1 MHLNMLA
8 LTALLV
14 LAETAAAQH
23 AEHAHQAALAPSGV
37 LDGIVAEFALVDA
50 AGETVT
56 AEDFRGRYV
65 LLGFGFTN
73 CPDVCP
79 LMAANMGLA
88 LRQVDRP
95 ANGIFVSVDTERD
108 DVARTHAYA
117 ANFGDAMLGLGGTRE
132 QIAAAAR
139 NFKVRYVVTKTEQSY
154 TVQHTSSI
162 YLIDPEGRVVEA
174 FSFDARPAELAAA
187 MR

>member
-1 MHLNMLA
+1 MQRRALA
-8 LTALLV
+8 LTLLLIV
-14 LAETAAAQH
+14 AKTAAAQH

-37 LDGIVAEFALVDA
+37 LDGIVADFTLVNV

-56 AEDFRGRYV
+56 ADDFRGRYV

-95 ANGIFVSVDTERD
+95 ANGIFISVDTERD

-117 ANFGDAMLGLGGTRE
+117 ANFGEQMLGLGGTRD

-139 NFKVRYVVTKTEQSY
+139 NFRVRYVVTKTEQSY

-162 YLIDPEGRVVEA
+162 YLIDPEGRVIEA
-174 FSFDARPAELAAA
+174 FSFDARPAELVAA
-187 MR
+187 MQ